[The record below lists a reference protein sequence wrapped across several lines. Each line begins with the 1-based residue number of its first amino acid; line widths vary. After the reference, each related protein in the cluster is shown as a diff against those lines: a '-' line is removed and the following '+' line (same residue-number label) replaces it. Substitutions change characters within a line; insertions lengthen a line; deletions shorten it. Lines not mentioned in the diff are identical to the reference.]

1 MAGLPE
7 NFEIRLLEP
16 ADSISELTAL
26 INRAYS
32 QLAEM
37 GLKYVGTWQGEDMTR
52 KRLKDVE
59 CYIGV
64 SNAQIIST
72 IALRPPGRGKG
83 SPWYLSKDVAIFG
96 QFGVL
101 LEYRRRGIGTVMVRH
116 CEDRARQLGAK
127 ELACDTAEPATH
139 LIDWYKRL
147 GYRFIEYVDWE
158 ITNYRSVILSKTL

>member
-1 MAGLPE
+1 MKEFPD
-7 NFEIRLLEP
+7 NFEIRPLQP
-16 ADSISELTAL
+16 TDSISELTRL

-32 QLAEM
+32 QLAEL
-37 GLKYVGTWQGEDMTR
+37 GLKYVGTWQGEEMTK

-59 CYIGV
+59 CYVGV
-64 SNAQIIST
+64 SNTQIIST
-72 IALRPPGRGKG
+72 IALRPPDTGKG
-83 SPWYLSKDVAIFG
+83 SPWYLRKDVAIFG

-101 LEYRRRGIGTVMVRH
+101 PEYQRNGIGTMMVRH

-139 LIDWYKRL
+139 LIRWYKRM